1 MTFAFQLIVLLFSVV
16 IHEVAHGTVA
26 ERLGDPTAKYAGRLT
41 LNPIKHLDPFGSV
54 ILPISLF
61 FVSHGGFLFGW
72 AKPVPFNP
80 YNLKKPER
88 DGALIAIAGPLSNL
102 SLAFIFGLAAKA
114 SILFSSSPL
123 VENLRPFFFVI
134 ILTNVALAI
143 FNLVPLPPLDG
154 SKIIFAFLP
163 RSADKI
169 KLLLEQYGPFLLLIF
184 IFFGFNVITP
194 IIYGIYKFLI

>member
-1 MTFAFQLIVLLFSVV
+1 MTFVFQLIVLLFSVV

-26 ERLGDPTAKYAGRLT
+26 DRLGDPTARHAGRLT

-54 ILPISLF
+54 ILPVGLF
-61 FVSHGGFLFGW
+61 FLSGGGFLFGW

-102 SLAFIFGLAAKA
+102 FLAFTFGFVAKA
-114 SILFSSSPL
+114 TVLLSASPII
-123 VENLRPFFFVI
+123 ENLRPFFSVI
-134 ILTNVALAI
+134 ILTNVALAV

-154 SKIIFAFLP
+154 SKIIFALLP

-169 KLLLEQYGPFLLLIF
+169 KLLLEQYGPFILLIF
-184 IFFGFNVITP
+184 IFFGFSFISP
-194 IIYGIYKFLI
+194 IIYAVYELLA